1 MGLVFMLA
9 ILYSWGT
16 KPKKPILLRSS
27 THILALSV
35 LIFGV
40 ASTFAQ
46 EDPHPTTVPQK
57 ADFASHAQKVFQTAK
72 ARYESDKSNAE
83 AAWQF
88 GRACYDWAEFSSSK
102 AEREDIANQG
112 IAACQGVVQRDAQ
125 SAFGHYYLALNEGQ
139 LARARK
145 LEGLKLAE
153 KMEIE
158 FKTVLNLDPR
168 LDYAG
173 ADRGLGLL
181 YLNVPRW
188 PLGIGSKS
196 KARLHLQNAEKM
208 FPNSPENVLNLV
220 EADLD
225 WRDKKGAISELKKLD
240 EIWPAA
246 KKEFTG
252 EQWASTWA
260 DWEGRR
266 ELFRNKAGLPYK
278 PAE

>member
-1 MGLVFMLA
+1 MVHYMGLVFMLA

-16 KPKKPILLRSS
+16 KPKMPTSLRGK
-27 THILALSV
+27 THILALSLLV
-35 LIFGV
+35 LWA
-40 ASTFAQ
+40 ASTCAQ

-57 ADFASHAQKVFQTAK
+57 PDFASHAEKAFQTAK
-72 ARYESDKSNAE
+72 TRYESDKTNPE

-88 GRACYDWAEFSSSK
+88 GRACYDWAEFAKSNS
-102 AEREDIANQG
+102 EREEIAQQG
-112 IAACQGVVQRDAQ
+112 INACRNLLAHNPRSVE
-125 SAFGHYYLALNEGQ
+125 GHYYLALNLGQ

-145 LEGLKLAE
+145 LEALKLVE
-153 KMEIE
+153 PMETE
-158 FKTVLNLDPR
+158 FKTVLNMDPK

-188 PLGIGSKS
+188 PLSIGNKA
-196 KARLHLQNAEKM
+196 KARQHLQKAEKL
-208 FPNSPENVLNLV
+208 FPNFPENILNLV
-220 EADLD
+220 EAYLK
-225 WRDKKGAISELKKLD
+225 WNDKKDAIRELKKLD

-246 KKEFTG
+246 RKEFSG

-266 ELFRNKAGLPYK
+266 EMFRNKA
-278 PAE
+278 

>member
-16 KPKKPILLRSS
+16 KPKMAILLRGK
-27 THILALSV
+27 THILALSFLV
-35 LIFGV
+35 LWA
-40 ASTFAQ
+40 ASIYAQ

-57 ADFASHAQKVFQTAK
+57 PDFASRAEKAFQTAK
-72 ARYESDKSNAE
+72 TRYESDKTNPE

-88 GRACYDWAEFSSSK
+88 GRACYDWADFAISK
-102 AEREDIANQG
+102 SKREEIAQQG
-112 IAACQGVVQRDAQ
+112 IAACQGVVQRDPR
-125 SAFGHYYLALNEGQ
+125 SALGHYYLALNQGQ

-153 KMEIE
+153 KMETE

-188 PLGIGSKS
+188 PIGIGSKS
-196 KARLHLQNAEKM
+196 KARQHLQKAEKL
-208 FPNSPENVLNLV
+208 FPNYPENILNLV
-220 EADLD
+220 EADLKLG
-225 WRDKKGAISELKKLD
+225 DKKGAINELKKLD

-246 KKEFTG
+246 RKEFTG
-252 EQWASTWA
+252 EWASTWA

-266 ELFRNKAGLPYK
+266 EMFRNKTGLPYK